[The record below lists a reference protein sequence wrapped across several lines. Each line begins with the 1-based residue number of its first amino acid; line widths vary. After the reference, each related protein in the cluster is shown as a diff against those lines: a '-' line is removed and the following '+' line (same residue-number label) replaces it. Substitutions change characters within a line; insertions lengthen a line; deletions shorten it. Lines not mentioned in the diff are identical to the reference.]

1 MKKSK
6 WIKEGRTVSPKGT
19 TITYRYVGTMYTVES
34 RKCQIPHANGSG
46 FWEYTSYFV
55 LRDGKQL
62 IEKHSL
68 KDAKEY
74 AEQLV
79 DMTGD

>member
-1 MKKSK
+1 MNK
-6 WIKEGRTVSPKGT
+6 WIKEGRTVSPRGT
-19 TITYRYVGTMYTVES
+19 TNTYRLVGAMYTVES
-34 RKCQIPHANGSG
+34 RKRQIPHANGDG

-74 AEQLV
+74 AEQLF
-79 DMTGD
+79 DTTGD

>member
-1 MKKSK
+1 MGKTNK

-34 RKCQIPHANGSG
+34 RKRQIPHANGDG
-46 FWEYTSYFV
+46 FWEYTSYFI
-55 LRDGKQL
+55 LYDGKQL

-74 AEQLV
+74 AERL
-79 DMTGD
+79 DEWT